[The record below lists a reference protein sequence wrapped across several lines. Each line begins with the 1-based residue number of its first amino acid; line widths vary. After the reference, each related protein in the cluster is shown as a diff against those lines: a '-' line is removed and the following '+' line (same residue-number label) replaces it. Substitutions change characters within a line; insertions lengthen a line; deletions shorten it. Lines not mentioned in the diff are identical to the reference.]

1 MNRHLQAVSNL
12 FLDKILLK
20 ISSVFLAL
28 LLWISI
34 NGEPQ
39 SETRFKVRL
48 QYLNLP
54 SQIELVDS
62 PTNSVDVQLS
72 ASSSILRRLGSSE
85 ISAAINLATAR
96 VGKGVYSITPS
107 NIEVPFGIR
116 VTNVTPST
124 VQLNLQSTVSK
135 EVKVHPRI
143 VGMVPDGYQLESVA
157 LHPDQVVVPLPHE
170 RQRRRPAAAVHQL
183 LHRCHRLGVAL
194 GVVRRDVRRRLPPR
208 RDGLDHAQP
217 GRAELADA
225 PREREDLRF
234 AELARELDPA
244 V

>member
-1 MNRHLQAVSNL
+1 MNRHLRAVSNL
-12 FLDKILLK
+12 FLDKMLLK

-54 SQIELVDS
+54 SEIELVDS

-96 VGKGVYSITPS
+96 VGKGVYSITPA

-157 LHPDQVVVPLPHE
+157 LHPDQVVVEGPGE
-170 RQRRRPAAAVHQL
+170 SVTAVTRVFTDSIDL
-183 LHRCHRLGVAL
+183 TGRSTSFAMRVRLVADG
-194 GVVRRDVRRRLPPR
+194 GVVRFPNGRWIDVEVVIRSLGQRLDQQEVIP
-208 RDGLDHAQP
+208 
-217 GRAELADA
+217 
-225 PREREDLRF
+225 
-234 AELARELDPA
+234 
-244 V
+244 

>member
-62 PTNSVDVQLS
+62 PANSVDVQLS

-157 LHPDQVVVPLPHE
+157 LHPDQVVVEGPGE
-170 RQRRRPAAAVHQL
+170 SVTAVTRVFTDSIDL
-183 LHRCHRLGVAL
+183 TGRSTSFAMRVRLVADG
-194 GVVRRDVRRRLPPR
+194 GVVRFPNGRWIDVEVVIRSLAQQ
-208 RDGLDHAQP
+208 LDQQEVIP
-217 GRAELADA
+217 
-225 PREREDLRF
+225 
-234 AELARELDPA
+234 
-244 V
+244 

>member
-107 NIEVPFGIR
+107 NIEVPFGVR
-116 VTNVTPST
+116 VTNVTPSA

-135 EVKVHPRI
+135 KIKVHPRI
-143 VGMVPDGYQLESVA
+143 IGMVTDGYQLESVA
-157 LHPDQVVVPLPHE
+157 LDPDQVVMEGPGASVTAVTQVFTDNIDLTGRSTSFAMRVPL
-170 RQRRRPAAAVHQL
+170 VVD
-183 LHRCHRLGVAL
+183 G
-194 GVVRRDVRRRLPPR
+194 GVVRFPNGRWVDVKVVIRL
-208 RDGLDHAQP
+208 LDTQ
-217 GRAELADA
+217 
-225 PREREDLRF
+225 
-234 AELARELDPA
+234 LDQQEVIP
-244 V
+244 

>member
-62 PTNSVDVQLS
+62 PANSVDVQLS

-157 LHPDQVVVPLPHE
+157 LHPDQVVVE
-170 RQRRRPAAAVHQL
+170 
-183 LHRCHRLGVAL
+183 
-194 GVVRRDVRRRLPPR
+194 
-208 RDGLDHAQP
+208 
-217 GRAELADA
+217 
-225 PREREDLRF
+225 
-234 AELARELDPA
+234 
-244 V
+244 

>member
-157 LHPDQVVVPLPHE
+157 LHPDQVVVEGPGE
-170 RQRRRPAAAVHQL
+170 SVTAVTRVFTDSIDL
-183 LHRCHRLGVAL
+183 TGRSTSFAMRVRLVADG
-194 GVVRRDVRRRLPPR
+194 GVVRFPNGRWIDVEVVIRSLAQQ
-208 RDGLDHAQP
+208 LDQQEVIP
-217 GRAELADA
+217 
-225 PREREDLRF
+225 
-234 AELARELDPA
+234 
-244 V
+244 